1 MNDTAA
7 AGRARFLDLHLLHTL
22 PSHGVNRDDT
32 GAPKSAQFGGVERA
46 RVSSQAWKRATR
58 TYFARILDPSELGVR
73 TVHLAAAVTDRL
85 TGLAPD
91 IDDAARALAAQHT
104 ITAAGITLDKP
115 KRSSGS
121 SAADLPTAKA
131 LAFLSAAQ
139 LDALAALAAEAAADP
154 AAFFKQKMAVQRAQH
169 LAATAHSVDVAL
181 FGRMVAETP
190 ELNVDAAVQVAQAIG
205 VHALEA
211 EIDYFTALDDLSR
224 AASATMI
231 GTRGFN
237 STTFYRYASLNLD
250 ALAANLGRL
259 PEHTEGRTPLERAVA
274 AWITAFT
281 SSMPAGQNSGTAPHT
296 KPELVLAQLRTE
308 PASYVAAFEEP
319 VHPAA
324 GGHIRPACRA
334 LADHAAERDAAY
346 GGLVESWLLR
356 VGAATEPAE
365 PLGKRMPTLDD
376 LAAAATTAAA
386 GHLTGA
392 TA

>member
-1 MNDTAA
+1 MNTAA
-7 AGRARFLDLHLLHTL
+7 DRRRARFLDLHLLHTL

-32 GAPKSAQFGGVERA
+32 DAPKTAQFGGVERA

-58 TYFARILDPSELGVR
+58 TYFAQLLDPAELGVR
-73 TVHLAAAVTDRL
+73 TVHLAAAVADRL
-85 TGLAPD
+85 ALLAPALGAD
-91 IDDAARALAAQHT
+91 ARALAAQHT
-104 ITAAGITLDKP
+104 VTAAGITLDKP
-115 KRSSGS
+115 KRSGASGTE
-121 SAADLPTAKA
+121 LPTAKA

-154 AAFFKQKMAVQRAQH
+154 AAFFKHKTHLQRAQH
-169 LAATAHSVDVAL
+169 LASTAHSVDVAL

-205 VHALEA
+205 VHALEQ

-237 STTFYRYASLNLD
+237 SSTFYRYASLNLD

-308 PASYVAAFEEP
+308 PASYAAAFEEP

-324 GGHIRPACRA
+324 GGHIRPACQA
-334 LADHAAERDAAY
+334 LAEHAAERDAAY
-346 GGLVESWLLR
+346 GGLVASWLLR
-356 VGAATEPAE
+356 VGSATEPAE
-365 PLGKRMPTLDD
+365 PLGTRMATLEE
-376 LAAAATTAAA
+376 LAGAATAAATGHLAGAAA
-386 GHLTGA
+386 
-392 TA
+392 